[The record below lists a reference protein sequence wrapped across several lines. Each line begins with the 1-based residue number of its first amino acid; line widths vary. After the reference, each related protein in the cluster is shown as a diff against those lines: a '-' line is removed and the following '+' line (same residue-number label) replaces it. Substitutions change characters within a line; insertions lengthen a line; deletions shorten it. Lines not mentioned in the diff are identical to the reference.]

1 MYPIQENG
9 VIKYATRLGP
19 AWRDGRRVACRH
31 FGRSCHDSAHCF
43 LRFFS
48 PQVLLRSAALPSFQ
62 VRQPFCHSSSSG
74 YNCVY
79 AICIQN
85 LTDILTPSSNA
96 TAAYVRLC
104 KAGEHC
110 AYSHTRRSRY
120 PLRSPRPQPS
130 QSSQPQLQAYFFN
143 LAHSLKCACVC
154 VCVCVCVVCVSQGL
168 CSRMLP

>member
-9 VIKYATRLGP
+9 VIQYATRLGP

-31 FGRSCHDSAHCF
+31 FGRHFGRSSHDSAAAHSF
-43 LRFFS
+43 HVLSFFF
-48 PQVLLRSAALPSFQ
+48 PPSSDPEA
-62 VRQPFCHSSSSG
+62 RQQFCHSSSSG

-79 AICIQN
+79 AICLQN
-85 LTDILTPSSNA
+85 LTPSSNA

-130 QSSQPQLQAYFFN
+130 QSSQRQLQACF
-143 LAHSLKCACVC
+143 LIWHTRLRV
-154 VCVCVCVVCVSQGL
+154 
-168 CSRMLP
+168 